1 MAFSR
6 VPGEVPAL
14 QHGSVSKSEW
24 HRTIAADD
32 TFPKTS
38 RRRHEPH
45 HPCSFRLQPF
55 AALRISAETV
65 SVPPFKSVELR
76 GGGHVTLRH
85 GDRQRVTIIKG
96 STQFTTFH
104 IEPDRKLIID
114 ACNESCPHR
123 YDLAI
128 EIVTP
133 NIDGVAVS
141 GGGYIVAA
149 GGFGSPARMSA
160 AVSGGGE
167 VDVRAINA
175 SSVNAGVSGGGEVK
189 IRAENSLTAGVDG
202 GGSIIY
208 WGHPSVTKAVNGGG
222 SVEQGSGG

>member
-1 MAFSR
+1 MSR
-6 VPGEVPAL
+6 IIPAL
-14 QHGSVSKSEW
+14 F
-24 HRTIAADD
+24 
-32 TFPKTS
+32 TFSLLPLCAS
-38 RRRHEPH
+38 
-45 HPCSFRLQPF
+45 
-55 AALRISAETV
+55 AAETV
-65 SVPPFKSVELR
+65 SVPPFKSIELR

-85 GDRQRVTIIKG
+85 GDRQRVTIVKG

-104 IEPDRKLIID
+104 IEPDRKLIIG

-133 NIDGVAVS
+133 SIDGVAVS
-141 GGGYIVAA
+141 GGGYVVAA

-167 VDVRAINA
+167 VDVRAIDA
-175 SSVNAGVSGGGEVK
+175 SSVDAGVSGGGEVK
-189 IRAENSLTAGVDG
+189 LRAEKSLTAGVDG
-202 GGSIIY
+202 GGSITY